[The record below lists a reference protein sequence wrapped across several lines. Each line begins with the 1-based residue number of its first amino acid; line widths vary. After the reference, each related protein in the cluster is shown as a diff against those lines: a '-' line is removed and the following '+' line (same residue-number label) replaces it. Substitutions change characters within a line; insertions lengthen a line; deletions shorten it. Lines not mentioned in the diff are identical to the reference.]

1 MTFETVSDWGLWF
14 RNLILGAADL
24 LREGWT
30 PGIVSLV
37 LMAAAILA
45 AVLHWWRT
53 WQRRRALRWAIRL
66 VERAMDRASFVV
78 ELPRINRAFV
88 QTRDS
93 RRRWPGFLRPAEYR
107 RPIAVA
113 WGEYNETM
121 VAPEQDQGGG
131 GVMRNSLRP
140 ATFFDTEE
148 LGFGQGWWRIL
159 PGLFVS
165 VGLLLTF
172 LGLIAA
178 LTAIGGDEINDDSLR
193 ELLNAASA
201 KFIMSLTGLACSIVL
216 TVLFRIRADAIDRQV
231 RRLGHALEKRLR
243 FLSLEEIA
251 ANQLHVLRQQDTA
264 LRSLATEMV
273 AELAR
278 PLREELPAAIATSIR
293 TEIGPILE
301 RIGQSGEEGVGA
313 MVASL
318 SDRLS
323 GDIGTALD
331 TASARL
337 TAAASQLDGLVQ
349 RIGEQQTAMHEALQ
363 RDVQQAATAAGA
375 SIAEASAGIT
385 APLSEIAARLKASAA
400 AQHQATADME
410 RLSGAARTA
419 AQAMADGAAR
429 IEQAAAALSAA
440 ADPIRV
446 DLARMAQSASEMSQ
460 GVRDALATAVSHMNA
475 TATGTRDALQAATD
489 ILGSQRDGIHG
500 ALQGLAIALEE
511 LRGHG
516 ERLDQID
523 TMLGQAFETYR
534 QQVETTM
541 AGTADKV
548 REIVAALT
556 PALATLESV
565 VQQAEAFTPQALAA
579 HGGRPGAP

>member
-1 MTFETVSDWGLWF
+1 MACVGRFPVDATNPKLSDRPADPPGGHRWPMTFETVSDWGLWF

-216 TVLFRIRADAIDRQV
+216 TVLFRIRADAIDRQGLICV
-231 RRLGHALEKRLR
+231 GPITLAGRQKSLTGDMTHRVENARVADSPVQQVQPHHFLARRLHFVRHEDRKAP
-243 FLSLEEIA
+243 
-251 ANQLHVLRQQDTA
+251 
-264 LRSLATEMV
+264 
-273 AELAR
+273 AR
-278 PLREELPAAIATSIR
+278 VSNR
-293 TEIGPILE
+293 
-301 RIGQSGEEGVGA
+301 
-313 MVASL
+313 
-318 SDRLS
+318 
-323 GDIGTALD
+323 
-331 TASARL
+331 
-337 TAAASQLDGLVQ
+337 
-349 RIGEQQTAMHEALQ
+349 
-363 RDVQQAATAAGA
+363 
-375 SIAEASAGIT
+375 SAGVPHC
-385 APLSEIAARLKASAA
+385 A
-400 AQHQATADME
+400 
-410 RLSGAARTA
+410 
-419 AQAMADGAAR
+419 
-429 IEQAAAALSAA
+429 
-440 ADPIRV
+440 
-446 DLARMAQSASEMSQ
+446 
-460 GVRDALATAVSHMNA
+460 
-475 TATGTRDALQAATD
+475 
-489 ILGSQRDGIHG
+489 
-500 ALQGLAIALEE
+500 
-511 LRGHG
+511 GH
-516 ERLDQID
+516 ENC
-523 TMLGQAFETYR
+523 
-534 QQVETTM
+534 
-541 AGTADKV
+541 
-548 REIVAALT
+548 
-556 PALATLESV
+556 
-565 VQQAEAFTPQALAA
+565 
-579 HGGRPGAP
+579 